1 MGGQHPARRASS
13 LSGLPA
19 ACAIFSAR
27 FACRTAARCCR
38 RHPVMARNPPGPK
51 HRTVHGDVR
60 LHRRDERA
68 VGAGLRVCDFP
79 AGDSLAGTER
89 MRTIALTGLLMT
101 ALPDAA
107 LAHGGEVHDTV
118 ATWTFD
124 PWIVGP
130 LLAVG
135 VPYLFG
141 VCALRRR
148 TGFGRP
154 ARVFGAAAFGLG
166 WFTLAGALLS
176 PLHWLGEHLF
186 TFHMIE
192 HE

>member
-1 MGGQHPARRASS
+1 
-13 LSGLPA
+13 
-19 ACAIFSAR
+19 
-27 FACRTAARCCR
+27 
-38 RHPVMARNPPGPK
+38 
-51 HRTVHGDVR
+51 
-60 LHRRDERA
+60 
-68 VGAGLRVCDFP
+68 
-79 AGDSLAGTER
+79 
-89 MRTIALTGLLMT
+89 MT

-192 HE
+192 HEIVMAVSAPLLVAARPIGTMLWALPRHVRVAAGLPPSRLDQHR